1 MRTGLVRR
9 WGVLGAAVVASALG
23 GCVIV
28 DESCDH
34 PPTPPVGDCP
44 NVRAARS
51 ISFSSDRAE
60 ALKRIASMP
69 GLAEPEQYCVID
81 ASTDRSLFSSDA
93 TEVLVA
99 IASNPALTPGARTHL
114 SDRLPRAGL
123 FSSDSK
129 KVVDAMLNNPGAG
142 GPPAP
147 GPIPVV
153 MPGDRPFG
161 EPMDL
166 RLTAERSG
174 EWVTLRARGSNPTG
188 GYTTYLAQ
196 APMKILPPQ
205 FVLVNSPPEGPATQV
220 VSVFEA
226 GAQFRLEDRWPDL
239 VVHLGD
245 RKVKVPIV
253 GR

>member
-1 MRTGLVRR
+1 MRTGMARR
-9 WGVLGAAVVASALG
+9 WGVLAAATVASAVG

-34 PPTPPVGDCP
+34 PPAPPVGDCP
-44 NVRAARS
+44 NVRAAMT
-51 ISFSSDRAE
+51 ISFSSDRAA

-69 GLAEPEQYCVID
+69 GLAEPEQFCVID
-81 ASTDRSLFSSDA
+81 AATDRSLFSSDA

-114 SDRLPRAGL
+114 SERLPRAGL

-129 KVVDAMLNNPGAG
+129 KVVDAMLSNPGTG
-142 GPPAP
+142 GPPPP
-147 GPIPVV
+147 GPIAVV

-161 EPMDL
+161 EPMEL
-166 RLTAERSG
+166 QLTAERRG
-174 EWVTLRARGSNPTG
+174 GWVTLRARGSNPTG
-188 GYTTYLAQ
+188 GYTTFLGQ

-205 FVLVNSPPEGPATQV
+205 FVLVNSPPDGPATQV
-220 VSVFEA
+220 VSGFDA
-226 GAQFRLEDRWPDL
+226 GAQFRLDDRFRDL

-245 RKVKVPIV
+245 RKVIVPIT